1 MDYRKKIEF
10 GDKIFARLMMN
21 GRTVVEFMINR
32 VSDMTELIGELRHL
46 TYGMRGLARLYIRN
60 QTKGWSQER
69 PLMLYSPERPANP
82 LFSPSGFER
91 TADYGLFSSMPQAS
105 SGMAFPWETH

>member
-1 MDYRKKIEF
+1 MDKVRKIDY

-32 VSDMTELIGELRHL
+32 VSDMTELIGELRHM
-46 TYGMRGLARLYIRN
+46 TYGAKGLAKLYIRN

-69 PLMLYSPERPANP
+69 PLMLYSPDFGRQT
-82 LFSPSGFER
+82 SR
-91 TADYGLFSSMPQAS
+91 MGLQTVAS
-105 SGMAFPWETH
+105 SASPFGMAVEPVRRMAFPWETH